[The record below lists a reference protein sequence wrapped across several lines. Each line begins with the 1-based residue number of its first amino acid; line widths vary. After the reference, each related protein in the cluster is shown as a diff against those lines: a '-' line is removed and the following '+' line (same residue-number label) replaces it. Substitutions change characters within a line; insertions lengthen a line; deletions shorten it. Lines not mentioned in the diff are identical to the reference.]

1 LETGDRHDRSAPAED
16 GRSSAAGARGA
27 ASAADV
33 DAYKS
38 AIVSRINAAKRYPD
52 EARSRAAH
60 GVAVVTFS
68 IDAAGRVG
76 AASVQRSSGDA
87 ELDSDALA
95 TVRRA
100 APYPPP
106 PPGAPRVYTTALNYR
121 QP

>member
-1 LETGDRHDRSAPAED
+1 LETGDQRERAAPAENARPGAVG
-16 GRSSAAGARGA
+16 GRGS
-27 ASAADV
+27 ASAADI

-38 AIVSRINAAKRYPD
+38 AIVSRINATKRYPE
-52 EARSRAAH
+52 EARSRGAH

-68 IDAAGRVG
+68 IDAAGHVG
-76 AASVQRSSGDA
+76 AASVQRSTGDA
-87 ELDSDALA
+87 GLDSDALA

-106 PPGAPRVYTTALNYR
+106 PPGAPRLYTTALNYR